1 MADIILAS
9 DSFSLKKLRSAAEQ
23 LEDAQNLMQKVYDAV
38 FSTSFWAEANPFA
51 LLDGSKNMNV
61 FDGTIDEL
69 HTYQQRVHQKEETL
83 RTLAQ
88 RMEAAVQ
95 ELAET
100 DQSFRGKLSGE
111 SEKNTWERITGAV
124 RSVRQTVSAA
134 ALSLIG
140 AINGLFSSNATVAGE
155 TVIETPVQKKIR
167 FTDDEI
173 ETIYGEFDWRGI
185 SVTDEEK
192 TAIVQRASDKWELHL
207 LFEKLYNEKLDAM
220 SDYEKYRRHA
230 DIANAEYTGE
240 IQHYQRNGIISTND
254 LGADTGQCNWVAATT
269 IIRRRRVIEGK
280 DTDVTCEYLLR
291 HNDGPLTSR
300 ELYYGEDGYSFYVE
314 NYITPHSL
322 NEEKIMNMLKEHPE
336 GIAIRSGYHWITITD
351 YEIVDGQIRLYADD
365 GINNSYYSSKNRIPI
380 NETWWKKYNGGSLAS
395 IQGVLYL
402 SD

>member
-1 MADIILAS
+1 MADIILAG
-9 DSFSLKKLRSAAEQ
+9 DNFSLKKLRSAAEQ

-124 RSVRQTVSAA
+124 RSVGQTVSAA

-254 LGADTGQCNWVAATT
+254 LGDDTGQCNWVAATT